1 MGKNSTTFQRLF
13 NEDDTF
19 AHPIFVGFQA
29 SIWGFV
35 HRFMEWNIPAVLGAF
50 QGGIDSKEV
59 YTLLKTSMSP
69 ENDGWK
75 TIFLL
80 IFFFSGDMFNSFMG
94 VTPWQFLFLI
104 VFCVSKLQ
112 PYDLSLDVSWV

>member
-1 MGKNSTTFQRLF
+1 
-13 NEDDTF
+13 
-19 AHPIFVGFQA
+19 
-29 SIWGFV
+29 
-35 HRFMEWNIPAVLGAF
+35 MECIPAVLGAF

-80 IFFFSGDMFNSFMG
+80 KFVFFSGDVRGSF
-94 VTPWQFLFLI
+94 FF
-104 VFCVSKLQ
+104 
-112 PYDLSLDVSWV
+112 